1 MNNNYKNRKGRPFGR
16 PFQNRGKSKKRPVGQ
31 TIDVN
36 KLIQKGIPLEQTRY
50 QALMSFADMPLH
62 PALKE
67 NIDKAGFSHPTEIQ
81 EKAFG
86 PIAELKNVIG
96 IANTGTGKTG
106 AFLIPI
112 VNALLTEDEPFQTL
126 VMVPTRELALQVED
140 EFKKLTRGIKLY
152 ITSVIG
158 GQSIQNDIK
167 NLQRP
172 NHLIVGTPGRL
183 TDLVKR
189 NRLNLQDFS
198 VLVLDEFDRMLDM
211 GFTQDVN
218 FLTSKMEQRDQTL
231 LFSATIDNKQQGI
244 IEDLIPAYAEIKVSN
259 GLTSAEHI
267 HQDVVRV
274 TKEEKFAKLLEMV
287 SDEGFEKV
295 LVFAE
300 TKRNVGKVAEN
311 LKRSGVSVDEIHG
324 DKTQGYRQKALRS
337 FKSGHVKVLVATDV
351 AARGLDISDVT
362 HVINYEMPQNY
373 ETYIHRIGRTGRA
386 GKVGSAF
393 TFLN

>member
-1 MNNNYKNRKGRPFGR
+1 MYNKYTRRGSAQGRR
-16 PFQNRGKSKKRPVGQ
+16 PFQHKKSKRPAGQ
-31 TIDVN
+31 HIDIQ
-36 KLIQKGIPLEQTRY
+36 KLIRVGVPIEQARY
-50 QALMSFADMPLH
+50 QPTIQFDQMPLH
-62 PALKE
+62 STLME
-67 NIDKAGFSHPTEIQ
+67 NIRKAGFISPTEIQ

-86 PIAELKNVIG
+86 PISELKNVIG

-112 VNALLTEDEPFQTL
+112 VNALLTEEAPFQTL

-140 EFKKLTRGIKLY
+140 EFKKLTRGMKLF

-167 NLQRP
+167 KLQRP

-189 NRLNLQDFS
+189 NRLQLKDFS

-218 FLTSKMEQRDQTL
+218 FLTGQMVQRDQTL
-231 LFSATIDNKQQGI
+231 LFSATMDAKQQNL
-244 IEDLIPAYAEIKVSN
+244 IEDLIPAYIEIKVSS
-259 GLTSAEHI
+259 GATTAEHI

-274 TKEEKFAKLLEMV
+274 AREEKFAKLLEMV
-287 SDEGFEKV
+287 SDEAFEKV

-300 TKRNVGKVAEN
+300 TKRNVGRVAEN
-311 LKRSGVSVDEIHG
+311 LKKSGVAVDEIHG
-324 DKTQGYRQKALRS
+324 DKTQNYRQKALRS
-337 FKSGHVKVLVATDV
+337 FKAGHVKVLVATDV

-386 GKVGSAF
+386 GKTGSAF

>member
-1 MNNNYKNRKGRPFGR
+1 MGR
-16 PFQNRGKSKKRPVGQ
+16 PFQQRGKAKKRPAGQ
-31 TIDVN
+31 HIDVN

-50 QALMSFADMPLH
+50 QARTAFADMPLH

-67 NIDKAGFSHPTEIQ
+67 NIEKAGFTHPTEIQ
-81 EKAFG
+81 EEAFG

-112 VNALLTEDEPFQTL
+112 VNALLTEEEPFQTL

-140 EFKKLTRGIKLY
+140 EFRKLTRGMKLF

-167 NLQRP
+167 KLQRP

-189 NRLNLQDFS
+189 NRLNLKNFS

-218 FLTSKMEQRDQTL
+218 FLTGQMEQRDQTL

-244 IEDLIPAYAEIKVSN
+244 IEDLIPVYVEVKVSN
-259 GLTSAEHI
+259 GMTSAEHI

-287 SDEGFEKV
+287 NDESFEKV

-311 LKRSGVSVDEIHG
+311 LKKSGVAVDEIHG

-337 FKSGHVKVLVATDV
+337 FKAGQVRVLVATDV